1 MGEVLYVTNT
11 AGSSTAL
18 AATDTSLLSGNIKAN
33 LHKNV
38 RIVSSVQIT
47 TTGTSLTN
55 AISLKIKIGSTT
67 LATITHRPLAEV
79 RVITIPV
86 EYVGDVSAGGAVSIT
101 ASASSLDA
109 QTTFVARNLYVH
121 ALE

>member
-11 AGSSTAL
+11 PGGSTAL

-33 LHKNV
+33 LHKFV
-38 RIVSSVQIT
+38 RIYSSVQIT

-55 AISLKIKIGSTT
+55 AISIKIKIGSTV

-86 EYVGDVSAGGAVSIT
+86 EYIGDVSAGGAVSIT
-101 ASASSLDA
+101 QSASSADA
-109 QTTFVARNLYVH
+109 QTTFIARNIYVV
-121 ALE
+121 AEE